1 MAEATE
7 ETGYL
12 HFVMTESILVSG
24 RHHALCS
31 VGATRCALEAG
42 HRIGSAAA
50 LFETIIE
57 NVADTMDRVAERI
70 AQSLDEIEEQVLSD
84 VASDLRQQLGRLRR
98 TCVRLHRQLSGLR
111 IVFLAWS
118 RAGIEATIVAVQ
130 DGKPEYLARKS
141 RSQAATS
148 SNRDEPLTNTL
159 RPLAVIAG
167 KSPCISASSSL
178 TRLSST

>member
-24 RHHALCS
+24 RHHALCA
-31 VGATRCALEAG
+31 VDATRRALEAG
-42 HRIGSAAA
+42 YRIGSAAA

-98 TCVRLHRQLSGLR
+98 TCVRLHRQVSGLR
-111 IVFLAWS
+111 IVFLRLELLKRPSSPFGMGSPNTWQESHAL
-118 RAGIEATIVAVQ
+118 RLQHPAIAT
-130 DGKPEYLARKS
+130 
-141 RSQAATS
+141 
-148 SNRDEPLTNTL
+148 
-159 RPLAVIAG
+159 RP
-167 KSPCISASSSL
+167 
-178 TRLSST
+178 